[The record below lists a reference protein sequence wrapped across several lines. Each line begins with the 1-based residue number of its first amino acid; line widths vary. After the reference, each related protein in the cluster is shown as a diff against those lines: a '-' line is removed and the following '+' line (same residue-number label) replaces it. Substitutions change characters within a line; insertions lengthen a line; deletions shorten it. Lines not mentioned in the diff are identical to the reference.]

1 MIMKNRINNLVLS
14 FFVAFLACGALTS
27 CGDDAENYDNKAFT
41 TSEKVGS
48 ILLMGT
54 NETESRTI
62 QTSIAKPEG
71 SDIVV
76 TYKVDESLVSQYN
89 MTYVDNAII
98 LPGEYYELTE
108 AVSTIAAGTVKGND
122 VEISFKN
129 LSGLDRDL
137 VYVLPITVANS
148 NIEFLKSARNT
159 YFVIRGAAL
168 INTVA
173 DITEN
178 YLSLQNPGTSSLKG
192 MNEVSIEA
200 LLYINKFGKLISTVM
215 GIEGSFLFR
224 VGDAGLPDNQLQLA
238 TSSGNITDAAWQLP
252 TNVWVHLAATYNS
265 ADGAVN
271 VYINGVKKGDTK
283 TTNYRNSVNWATS
296 SFYVG
301 KSYDDN
307 RYMEGTISEC
317 RVWNRVLTADEIQG
331 KDHFYVVAAD
341 SPGLAA
347 YWKFNEGSG
356 QIIADHTGNENTI
369 VANKT
374 ITWIPVSLPK

>member
-1 MIMKNRINNLVLS
+1 MKSKINNLVLS
-14 FFVAFLACGALTS
+14 FFVALIACGALTS
-27 CGDDAENYDNKAFT
+27 CGEDAENYDNKAFT
-41 TSEKVGS
+41 TSEKVSS

-54 NETESRTI
+54 NDTESRTI
-62 QTSIAKPEG
+62 QTSIAKLEG
-71 SDIVV
+71 SDVVV

-89 MTYVDNAII
+89 MAYADNAII
-98 LPGEYYELTE
+98 LPSEYYELTV
-108 AVSTIAAGTVKGND
+108 AVSTIAVGTVKGND

-148 NIEFLKSARNT
+148 NIEFLNSTRST

-173 DITEN
+173 DITTN
-178 YLSLQNPGTSSLKG
+178 YLSLQSPGTSSLKNMG
-192 MNEVSIEA
+192 EVSIEA
-200 LLYINKFGKLISTVM
+200 LLYIDKFGKLISTVM
-215 GIEGSFLFR
+215 GIEGNFLFR
-224 VGDAGLPDNQLQLA
+224 IGDAGLPDNQLQLA
-238 TSSGNITDAAWQLP
+238 TSNGNVTDAAWQLP
-252 TNVWVHLAATYNS
+252 TGVWVHLAATYNS

-271 VYINGVKKGDTK
+271 VYFNGIKKGDTK
-283 TTNYRNSVNWATS
+283 TTSYRNNVNWATS

-307 RYMEGTISEC
+307 RYLSGSISEC
-317 RVWNRVLTADEIQG
+317 RVWNRVLTQDEIQG
-331 KDHFYVVAAD
+331 KDHFYVVAPD
-341 SPGLAA
+341 SPGLVA
-347 YWKFNEGSG
+347 YWKFNEGGG

-374 ITWIPVSLPK
+374 ITWNPVSLPN